1 MGKGGEALVVCSD
14 RSMGIG
20 VTVWDVDSG
29 DQLLHIPTCAASPH
43 GLLCLRNQF
52 IVASQVNRHGSMGGG
67 AVFIW
72 SLNKPHSP
80 IRSYTMEAIGPLCS
94 TRDGVYL
101 AGGSPSGN
109 AYLWEVS
116 TGRLLKAWAAHD
128 KCLKC
133 MAFSDDGS
141 ILISS
146 SDDGM
151 LCMWSMISLLDME
164 DSGSLPLLLHC
175 SLEHTSSITGL
186 LTMSPSASATF
197 VSSSLDGTCK
207 VWDQISGIPIKTQV
221 YPVAITAIVLH
232 PGERVLFSG
241 SIDGSIFVDE
251 LDIGR
256 VEDPFSVTDNQPVVL
271 KGHKG
276 SIIAMSF
283 SKSGLISA
291 SKDCS
296 VCLWDVNNQVIIR
309 RFNHQKGAITN
320 TVIIPRSVL
329 LNHQRSSNQ
338 YRISL
343 LEKYPQRPN
352 SANGTIIS
360 LPPFSSLKGNHT
372 SAGLQKTSL
381 LDQHLFDSKA
391 ELWGAYD
398 GLQLDWDTECRNI
411 ILEMDSSLVVQVLTK
426 EDYETNAH
434 AALVR
439 AIKYLL
445 LQD

>member
-151 LCMWSMISLLDME
+151 LCMWSMI
-164 DSGSLPLLLHC
+164 
-175 SLEHTSSITGL
+175 
-186 LTMSPSASATF
+186 
-197 VSSSLDGTCK
+197 
-207 VWDQISGIPIKTQV
+207 
-221 YPVAITAIVLH
+221 
-232 PGERVLFSG
+232 R
-241 SIDGSIFVDE
+241 
-251 LDIGR
+251 
-256 VEDPFSVTDNQPVVL
+256 
-271 KGHKG
+271 
-276 SIIAMSF
+276 
-283 SKSGLISA
+283 
-291 SKDCS
+291 
-296 VCLWDVNNQVIIR
+296 
-309 RFNHQKGAITN
+309 
-320 TVIIPRSVL
+320 
-329 LNHQRSSNQ
+329 
-338 YRISL
+338 
-343 LEKYPQRPN
+343 
-352 SANGTIIS
+352 
-360 LPPFSSLKGNHT
+360 
-372 SAGLQKTSL
+372 
-381 LDQHLFDSKA
+381 
-391 ELWGAYD
+391 
-398 GLQLDWDTECRNI
+398 
-411 ILEMDSSLVVQVLTK
+411 
-426 EDYETNAH
+426 
-434 AALVR
+434 
-439 AIKYLL
+439 
-445 LQD
+445 